1 MEINTLQIDV
11 LTNQTEQIVL
21 SGADA
26 EHFVEDRNTSAAIY
40 EATKNKHKEFAE
52 NKIAAVEKL
61 LALGLSESEAK
72 AISGL

>member
-21 SGADA
+21 SGAGA
-26 EHFVEDRNTSAAIY
+26 EQFVEDRNTSAAIY
-40 EATKNKHKEFAE
+40 EATKKKHKEVAE

>member
-1 MEINTLQIDV
+1 MEIKTLQIDV
-11 LTNQTEQIVL
+11 LTNQTEQIIL
-21 SGADA
+21 SGDDA
-26 EHFVEDRNTSAAIY
+26 KQFVEDRNKSAAIY
-40 EATKNKHKEFAE
+40 EATKKKHEEVAE